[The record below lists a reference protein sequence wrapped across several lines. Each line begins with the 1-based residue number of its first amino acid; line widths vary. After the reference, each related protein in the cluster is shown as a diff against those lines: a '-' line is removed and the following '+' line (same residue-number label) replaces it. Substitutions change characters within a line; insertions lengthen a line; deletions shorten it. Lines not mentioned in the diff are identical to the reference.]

1 VKKLGVIGKLCTLV
15 RGRHTPRIPGSSSFK
30 IRSPRRH
37 LTMAMLL
44 FDSLRPAA
52 LAQTRADGGDP
63 SQNTVRID
71 AIRLAIQLPEVL

>member
-1 VKKLGVIGKLCTLV
+1 
-15 RGRHTPRIPGSSSFK
+15 
-30 IRSPRRH
+30 
-37 LTMAMLL
+37 MAMLL